1 MKNTMLVLGSALIL
15 FFSACSKDD
24 DGIQLQ
30 AHDENAMMSIMHAMM
45 DSMNMMTPTND
56 PEIDFAMMMKM
67 HHMGAINMAHFE
79 LAEGTNDSLKRT
91 AQKIIDEQTM
101 EITELNNFL
110 ASNTVDNTD
119 TEFTMEQM
127 ANMDKMGKTA
137 DVQLI
142 TGDTDNDMATL
153 MIVHHQ
159 AAIDNA
165 STYLHHGNNEML
177 KEMATSIVN
186 SQTMEIEEM
195 SNWLIANKR

>member
-1 MKNTMLVLGSALIL
+1 
-15 FFSACSKDD
+15 
-24 DGIQLQ
+24 
-30 AHDENAMMSIMHAMM
+30 
-45 DSMNMMTPTND
+45 
-56 PEIDFAMMMKM
+56 
-67 HHMGAINMAHFE
+67 MGAINMAHFE